1 MFNSVYSCY
10 NDAKI
15 KLALY
20 ALVLDS
26 MLRIYTLLQL
36 SSLYILYTNFLREY
50 FTDLEL
56 SYKDDPSS
64 IFPELNHASQ
74 IPKYAFILVEP
85 CFPDS

>member
-1 MFNSVYSCY
+1 MLKSFHFCY

-26 MLRIYTLLQL
+26 MRRIYTLLQL
-36 SSLYILYTNFLREY
+36 SSLYILYKNFKRVY

-56 SYKDDPSS
+56 SYKDDPGA

-74 IPKYAFILVEP
+74 IPKHAFI
-85 CFPDS
+85 